1 MRNAG
6 LGRRG
11 ERREARGERREARDE
26 RRETKVMMTMIGQR
40 RHELAVHHRR
50 LHTVLLVSGP
60 RIPLLHSALV
70 CCWFPVPGFLF
81 RIPHR
86 GESPNSSLTHAD
98 RCSWTATLQSP
109 NPVSAAG

>member
-70 CCWFPVPGFLF
+70 CCWFPAPGFLD
-81 RIPHR
+81 RKSTR
-86 GESPNSSLTHAD
+86 LNSSHANI
-98 RCSWTATLQSP
+98 SYA
-109 NPVSAAG
+109 VF